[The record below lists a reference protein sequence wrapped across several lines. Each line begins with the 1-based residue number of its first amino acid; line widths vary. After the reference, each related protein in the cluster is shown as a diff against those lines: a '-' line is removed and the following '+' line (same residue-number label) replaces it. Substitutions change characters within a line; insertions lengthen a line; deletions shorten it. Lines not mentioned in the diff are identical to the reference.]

1 MLMDSANSEG
11 VKRLVA
17 ATGSAVFSVANFFIV
32 HRISNI
38 ALSWKLYNRN
48 HDFEHLPEKN

>member
-17 ATGSAVFSVANFFIV
+17 ATGSAVFLRGIFFMAAHHDGTPSPGDDENV
-32 HRISNI
+32 GRI
-38 ALSWKLYNRN
+38 LYNI
-48 HDFEHLPEKN
+48 DV